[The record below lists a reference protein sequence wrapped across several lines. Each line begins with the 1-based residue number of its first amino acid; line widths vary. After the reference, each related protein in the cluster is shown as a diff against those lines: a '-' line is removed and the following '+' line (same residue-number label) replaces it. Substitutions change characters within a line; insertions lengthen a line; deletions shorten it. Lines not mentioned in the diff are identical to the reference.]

1 MRSIFKY
8 DINAAKGGIIE
19 GPITKLLTAQV
30 QYGSIMVW
38 AEVDT
43 DAERVKYEIVPV
55 GTGWPL
61 DAPNGNCILDT
72 HQYLDTVQLAGGSLV
87 FHVYA
92 KKLVTVKVSSTNK
105 KMNHIKAE
113 AKMKNEKDQKVTI
126 CAINPNILAQFI

>member
-8 DINAAKGGIIE
+8 DVSAAKGGIIE

-30 QYGSIMVW
+30 QHGSIMVW

-43 DAERVKYEIVPV
+43 DAENVKYEIVPV

-61 DAPNGNCILDT
+61 DASTGKCVLDT
-72 HQYLDTVQLAGGSLV
+72 HQYLGTVQLAGGTFV

-92 KKLVTVKVSSTNK
+92 KKLVTVNVAPTNK
-105 KMNHIKAE
+105 KANPIKAKV
-113 AKMKNEKDQKVTI
+113 KMKNEKDEKVTI
-126 CAINPNILAQFI
+126 CAINPKVLAQFI

>member
-43 DAERVKYEIVPV
+43 NVENVKYEIVPV

-61 DAPNGNCILDT
+61 DAPTGKCVLDT
-72 HQYLDTVQLAGGSLV
+72 HQYLGTVQLAGGNLV

-92 KKLVTVKVSSTNK
+92 KKLVTANVAPTNK
-105 KMNHIKAE
+105 KANPINAE
-113 AKMKNEKDQKVTI
+113 VKMKNEKDEKVTI
-126 CAINPNILAQFI
+126 CAINPKVLAQFI

>member
-43 DAERVKYEIVPV
+43 DVENIKYEIVPI
-55 GTGWPL
+55 GTGWSL
-61 DAPNGNCILDT
+61 YSSTGKCVLDT
-72 HQYLDTVQLAGGSLV
+72 HQYLGTVQLAGGTLV

-92 KKLVTVKVSSTNK
+92 KKLVAVNVAPTNK
-105 KMNHIKAE
+105 KASPIKAE
-113 AKMKNEKDQKVTI
+113 AKMKNEKDEKVTN
-126 CAINPNILAQFI
+126 CTINPKVLAQFI